1 MIFFLLYLELRKK
14 NFYLEVQKNIN
25 LNLNM
30 SKIVGIDLGTG
41 FSCVA
46 VVEGGQP
53 KVIINSEGKTTTP
66 SVISFT
72 KDEIKVGE
80 SARRQAVMFPK
91 ETVSFIKRFMG
102 EKYDDVLD
110 EVKRAQYKV
119 VKGPNDTVRVDING
133 KLYSPEEL
141 SAMILRKMKKTAE
154 DYLGEEVKDAIIT
167 CPAYY
172 NDSQRQAVKNA
183 GEIAGLNVMRVINE
197 PTAASLAYG
206 INTDK
211 DQKIIVSDI
220 GCGTTDFT
228 VLDIADGVF
237 EVNATDGDT
246 HLGGDDFDQVI
257 IDWLLEEF
265 KNDYGTDISG
275 DSMAMQRLKES
286 AEKAKI
292 ELSSSTITEINLP
305 YISSVNNAPVHL
317 VKTLTRAKFE
327 QMSENLI
334 KRIIDKCKSCLKKSK
349 LNISN
354 IDEIILV
361 GGSTRIPAVQ
371 NAIEKLFGKVPN
383 KTVNP
388 DEAVACG
395 AAIQGAILSGDSNMG
410 DILLLDVTPLSLGIE
425 TMGGVFTKLVESN
438 TTIPVTKTEVFT
450 TAADNQPS
458 VEVKVLQGE
467 RPMAKDNKQ
476 LGIFHLDG
484 IMPARKGVPQIEVTF
499 DIDANGILKVSAKD
513 KATGTEQSIRI
524 EGSSGLSDAEVERM
538 KKEAEANAE
547 ADKKELDRIQTLNI
561 AESTIFQTEKN
572 IKEYGDKITEE
583 QKSELENGL
592 TALKDA
598 LEQKDV
604 DACKSCMEIL
614 AQSWYKISEEL
625 YKNNPEAQ
633 GDGNPG
639 PDNPLND
646 LFNNGGQQ

>member
-1 MIFFLLYLELRKK
+1 
-14 NFYLEVQKNIN
+14 
-25 LNLNM
+25 M
-30 SKIVGIDLGTG
+30 SRIVGIDLGTG

-292 ELSSSTITEINLP
+292 ELSSSTTTEINLP

-395 AAIQGAILSGDSNMG
+395 AAIQGAILSGDNNMG

-425 TMGGVFTKLVESN
+425 TMGGVFTKLVEAN
-438 TTIPVTKTEVFT
+438 TTIPVSKTEVFT
-450 TAADNQPS
+450 TAVDNQPS
-458 VEVKVLQGE
+458 VEIKVLQGE

-484 IMPARKGVPQIEVTF
+484 IVPARKGVPQIEVKF
-499 DIDANGILKVSAKD
+499 DIDANGILSVSATD
-513 KATGTEQSIRI
+513 KGTGKAQSIRI
-524 EGSSGLSDAEVERM
+524 EGSSGLSDAEIDRM

-547 ADKKELDRIQTLNI
+547 ADKKELERVQTLNA
-561 AESTIFQTEKN
+561 AEATIFRTEKQ
-572 IKEYGDKITEE
+572 IEEYGDKITDE
-583 QKSELENGL
+583 QKTELENGL

-598 LEQKDV
+598 YEQKDV

-625 YKNNPEAQ
+625 YKNTGGASDNP
-633 GDGNPG
+633 GGGNPM
-639 PDNPLND
+639 DDIINNM
-646 LFNNGGQQ
+646 NNGQ

>member
-1 MIFFLLYLELRKK
+1 MGK
-14 NFYLEVQKNIN
+14 
-25 LNLNM
+25 
-30 SKIVGIDLGTG
+30 KIVGIDLGTG

-72 KDEIKVGE
+72 KDEIKVGD

-102 EKYDDVLD
+102 EKYDDVID
-110 EVKRAQYKV
+110 EVKRAQYNV
-119 VKGPNDTVRVDING
+119 VKGPNGTVRVDING

-141 SAMILRKMKKTAE
+141 SAMILQKMKKTAE
-154 DYLGEEVKDAIIT
+154 DYLGETVTDAIIT

-172 NDSQRQAVKNA
+172 NDTQRQAVKNA
-183 GEIAGLNVMRVINE
+183 GEIAGLNVLRVINE

-211 DQKIIVSDI
+211 EQKVIVADI

-246 HLGGDDFDQVI
+246 HLGGDDFDMVI
-257 IDWLLEEF
+257 VNWLLDEF
-265 KNDYGTDISG
+265 KKDNGTDISG

-292 ELSSSTITEINLP
+292 ELSSSTTTEINLP
-305 YISSVNNAPVHL
+305 YISSVDNAPVHL
-317 VKTLTRAKFE
+317 VKTLTRANFE
-327 QMSENLI
+327 KMSEELI
-334 KRIIDKCKSCLKKSK
+334 KRIIDKCNSCLKKGK
-349 LNISN
+349 LKTSD
-354 IDEIILV
+354 IDEVILV
-361 GGSTRIPAVQ
+361 GGSTRIPAIQ
-371 NAIEKLFGKVPN
+371 NEIEKLFGKAPN

-395 AAIQGAILSGDSNMG
+395 AAIQGAILNGDKGMS
-410 DILLLDVTPLSLGIE
+410 DILLLDVIPLSLGIE
-425 TMGGVFTKLVESN
+425 TVGGVFTKLVEAN
-438 TTIPVTKTEVFT
+438 TTIPVTKTETFT

-458 VEVKVLQGE
+458 VEIKVLQGE
-467 RPMAKDNKQ
+467 RPMANDNKQ

-484 IMPARKGVPQIEVTF
+484 IVPARRGVPQIEVKF
-499 DIDANGILKVSAKD
+499 DIDANGILSVSATD
-513 KATGTEQSIRI
+513 KGTGKAQSIRI
-524 EGSSGLSDAEVERM
+524 EGSSGLSDAEIERM

-547 ADKKELDRIQTLNI
+547 ADKKELEKVQTLNA
-561 AESTIFQTEKN
+561 AESTIFQTKKQIE
-572 IKEYGDKITEE
+572 EYGEKITEE

-592 TALKDA
+592 NALKDA
-598 LEQKDV
+598 YEQKDV

-614 AQSWYKISEEL
+614 AQSWYKISDEL
-625 YKNNPEAQ
+625 YKNTGGDQ
-633 GDGNPG
+633 GGSQGGNPM
-639 PDNPLND
+639 DD
-646 LFNNGGQQ
+646 IINNMNKGQ

>member
-1 MIFFLLYLELRKK
+1 
-14 NFYLEVQKNIN
+14 
-25 LNLNM
+25 M
-30 SKIVGIDLGTG
+30 SKIIGIDLGSTL
-41 FSCVA
+41 SEVA
-46 VVEGGQP
+46 VVEGGKP
-53 KVIINSEGKTTTP
+53 TIIVNDEGSRTTP
-66 SVISFT
+66 SVIGFLDSG
-72 KDEIKVGE
+72 ERKVG
-80 SARRQAVMFPK
+80 AAAKRQMVTNPK
-91 ETVSFIKRFMG
+91 STINLIKRFMG
-102 EKYDDVLD
+102 GTYD
-110 EVKRAQYKV
+110 EVKDNISHIQYDV
-119 VKGPNDTVRVDING
+119 INKNGYPRIPVGG
-133 KLYSPEEL
+133 KEYSPEEL
-141 SAMILRKMKKTAE
+141 SAMILGKLKKCAE
-154 DYLGEEVKDAIIT
+154 DYLGETVTDAVIT
-167 CPAYY
+167 VPAFFN
-172 NDSQRQAVKNA
+172 NDQREATKKA
-183 GEIAGLNVMRVINE
+183 GEIAGLNVRRIVAE
-197 PTAASLAYG
+197 PTAAIMASNIDINKGGKYMVVDYG
-206 INTDK
+206 GSTL
-211 DQKIIVSDI
+211 
-220 GCGTTDFT
+220 DFS
-228 VLDIADGVF
+228 IADISDGVV
-237 EVNATDGDT
+237 EILASNGDVYC
-246 HLGGDDFDQVI
+246 GGSDLDKLVSNYIVD
-257 IDWLLEEF
+257 EF
-265 KNDYGTDISG
+265 KNAEGIDLTNDA
-275 DSMAMQRLKES
+275 MAMSRIIEA
-286 AEKAKI
+286 AEKAKV
-292 ELSSSTITEINLP
+292 ELSNVSTTDINLP
-305 YISSVNNAPVHL
+305 YITATDSGPKHL
-317 VKTLTRAKFE
+317 NIQLSKAKFE
-327 QMSENLI
+327 Q
-334 KRIIDKCKSCLKKSK
+334 IID
-349 LNISN
+349 
-354 IDEIILV
+354 DEISKVIKLGKEAIKKANIKTTDLDGILLV
-361 GGSTRIPAVQ
+361 GGSTRIPKVQDELTKAFDRPLIKNVNVDEVVALGAAVQ
-371 NAIEKLFGKVPN
+371 GSILAGEKTDV
-383 KTVNP
+383 
-388 DEAVACG
+388 
-395 AAIQGAILSGDSNMG
+395 
-410 DILLLDVTPLSLGIE
+410 LLLDVTPLSLGIE